1 MIVVVELVGSAV
13 ALACLLFVLSLP
25 LSTTAFGKTLRAW
38 AGFLFVLAIGPSL
51 FFGAL
56 KQTVGPGGT
65 GAAGPSF
72 GVGDA
77 LAGIGVLALLSVGAY
92 VALQVRSRTGGAK
105 RDAMADY
112 FSRRSSGKEP
122 VVRRRSDEDDGEF

>member
-1 MIVVVELVGSAV
+1 MIVVGELVGPV
-13 ALACLLFVLSLP
+13 LALACLLFVLSLP
-25 LSTTAFGKTLRAW
+25 LSTTAFGKTLRTW
-38 AGFLFVLAIGPSL
+38 AGFLFLLAIGPSL
-51 FFGAL
+51 FFGVL
-56 KQTVGPGGT
+56 KQSAGPGGT
-65 GAAGPSF
+65 GAAGSGL

-77 LAGIGVLALLSVGAY
+77 LAGIGALALLSVGAY

-122 VVRRRSDEDDGEF
+122 VVRRRNDEDEGVF